1 MARSREKESEPA
13 FLNLSPSQF
22 AALSDSKADGL
33 VQAQSAVRR
42 QQAWHAFFG
51 IFFGTITYLASL
63 GACIYLAMHGFP
75 KLAAMA
81 LGTPALTV
89 IKRIIDS
96 RL

>member
-1 MARSREKESEPA
+1 MARSKETATESV
-13 FLNLSPSQF
+13 FLNVSPSQF
-22 AALSDSKADGL
+22 AALSDSKANGL
-33 VQAQSAVRR
+33 VQAQSAIRR

-51 IFFGTITYLASL
+51 IFLGTVTYLASL

-81 LGTPALTV
+81 LGTPVLTV
-89 IKRIIDS
+89 IKRIVDS